1 MKNYSKKI
9 SFLTVFALS
18 IWGILTAFQVRPLAQ
33 VPTEADDEENF
44 ERFLSE
50 VPTEADNE
58 KYFERFLAELPKGK
72 LPFVLSANQLQKHLE
87 ANTGESN
94 KRKTSP
100 LEMVRL
106 SYSYNRFL
114 PNMEGSQFSR
124 VPPSASGLMTVPVE
138 ENHLVVY
145 ASGRI
150 YGGYQI
156 FYSVLYDKKGK
167 ILKEE
172 KMAEIHH
179 DFLMEG
185 AISEDLQLKTTT
197 YKIVWTDE
205 ESRYDRKIKQLEKD
219 KEAVK
224 TLLKL
229 PNTHK
234 QSQSKELKKAMP

>member
-1 MKNYSKKI
+1 MKNYIKKI
-9 SFLTVFALS
+9 SFLAVFALS
-18 IWGILTAFQVRPLAQ
+18 FWGILTAFQVRTDTQ
-33 VPTEADDEENF
+33 VQRDVDTEKLFQD
-44 ERFLSE
+44 
-50 VPTEADNE
+50 
-58 KYFERFLAELPKGK
+58 FLAELPKGK
-72 LPFVLSANQLQKHLE
+72 LPFVLSAAQLQKHLE
-87 ANTGESN
+87 SYRGDADRG
-94 KRKTSP
+94 KDSP
-100 LEMVRL
+100 LNMVRL

-114 PNMEGSQFSR
+114 PNMEGSRFSR

-150 YGGYQI
+150 YSGYQT

-172 KMAEIHH
+172 KIAEIHH

-185 AISEDLQLKTTT
+185 AISEDLQIKTTT
-197 YKIVWTDE
+197 YKIVWTGE
-205 ESRYDRKIKQLEKD
+205 ESRYDRKIKQLEKG

-229 PNTHK
+229 PNNNK
-234 QSQSKELKKAMP
+234 QSQSKEVKKAMP

>member
-1 MKNYSKKI
+1 MKNYIKKI
-9 SFLTVFALS
+9 SFLAVFALS
-18 IWGILTAFQVRPLAQ
+18 FWGILTAFQVRTDAKIPSD
-33 VPTEADDEENF
+33 VDTEKLFQD
-44 ERFLSE
+44 
-50 VPTEADNE
+50 
-58 KYFERFLAELPKGK
+58 FLAELPKGK

-87 ANTGESN
+87 ANTGEYD

-106 SYSYNRFL
+106 SYSHNRFL
-114 PNMEGSQFSR
+114 PNMEGSRFSR

-138 ENHLVVY
+138 DKHLVVY

-150 YGGYQI
+150 YGGYQT
-156 FYSVLYDKKGK
+156 FYSILYDKKGK

-185 AISEDLQLKTTT
+185 AISEDLQIKTTT
-197 YKIVWTDE
+197 YKIVWTSE
-205 ESRYDRKIKQLEKD
+205 ESRYDRKIKQLEKG

-229 PNTHK
+229 PNTNK
-234 QSQSKELKKAMP
+234 QSQSKEVKKAMP